1 MRAASTMID
10 ITPPTGISICG
21 NVRDDD
27 IARGMHDPLICN
39 AVLMQHEDTSVLFLV
54 NDWVGV
60 DEEEATILRKRAGE
74 AAGIPERN
82 VIVSATHTHSGPKI
96 ITRSGF
102 DYRNEAEEEYLQKTF
117 DDIVEAV
124 SKLPEALEEVS
135 LWGASDDVYG
145 YNFCRRL
152 RMADGKV
159 VMNWI
164 EVDPTDVVCGTGD
177 PDKQMTVIG
186 LKRTDGTWQT
196 IMVNFTLHAA
206 ICVGRDWLWSADYV
220 YYLRKKISES
230 FDEKPVVHFTNG
242 AEGDVNHLDY
252 KNYNLEA
259 FPEAERYGNALAE
272 FALDILGKAK
282 KMTDRLG
289 IASGDV
295 AMFRRKIPQE
305 WLDWAKA
312 KWEACGGQIPQL
324 LHGIPSEY
332 YAHAII
338 NMEKYAGIKDIYPI
352 MAVLIGDIA
361 AVTLPGEIFSQIGLN
376 IKEKSPFDTTFMLG
390 LSQGYCG
397 YIPDK
402 KAFLEGGYEQRT
414 GRGSRYEQDSCDRI
428 EAVAANLLELL

>member
-1 MRAASTMID
+1 
-10 ITPPTGISICG
+10 
-21 NVRDDD
+21 
-27 IARGMHDPLICN
+27 
-39 AVLMQHEDTSVLFLV
+39 
-54 NDWVGV
+54 
-60 DEEEATILRKRAGE
+60 
-74 AAGIPERN
+74 
-82 VIVSATHTHSGPKI
+82 
-96 ITRSGF
+96 
-102 DYRNEAEEEYLQKTF
+102 
-117 DDIVEAV
+117 
-124 SKLPEALEEVS
+124 
-135 LWGASDDVYG
+135 
-145 YNFCRRL
+145 
-152 RMADGKV
+152 MADGKV

-259 FPEAERYGNALAE
+259 FPEAERYGNALAG
-272 FALDILGKAK
+272 FALDILGNAER
-282 KMTDRLG
+282 MTDRLE

-295 AMFRRKIPQE
+295 AMYRREIPKE
-305 WLDWAKA
+305 WSDWAKA

-428 EAVAANLLELL
+428 EAVAVNLLELL